1 MTETV
6 ERRSFLRLAA
16 AALPFAALPRPR
28 TPQGG
33 SMAHF
38 TPAGADRLGH
48 PHEMGITSM
57 RYKVVASDT
66 NGGLLILEQTNREKG
81 GPARHL
87 HHDQDE
93 WFYAFAGQFIVEVGT
108 ERFTLGPGDSLL
120 APRKVP
126 HVWAFSGNGE
136 GRLLVGFT
144 PAGQMEGFFAEAT
157 KNGGM
162 PPRDPALWQKYGM
175 ELVGPPL
182 SM

>member
-1 MTETV
+1 
-6 ERRSFLRLAA
+6 
-16 AALPFAALPRPR
+16 
-28 TPQGG
+28 
-33 SMAHF
+33 MAHF

-66 NGGLLILEQTNREKG
+66 NGGLLILEQSNREKG

-93 WFYAFAGQFIVEVGT
+93 WFYAIAGQFIVEVGT

-144 PAGQMEGFFAEAT
+144 PAGQMEGFFAAAIASIVVRSAQCERST
-157 KNGGM
+157 IIPTCSMRSTTWWPKIVS
-162 PPRDPALWQKYGM
+162 PPSLCSRKPAPIPFCVL
-175 ELVGPPL
+175 
-182 SM
+182 